1 MRSVSEPAASPSIT
15 ETSVPARSA
24 DTFVVELEG
33 EAVVLDER
41 ANRLHLL
48 NRTAT
53 LVWNCLDGEVD
64 IAGLAREISEVLELP
79 FEQGLAET
87 LSVVTDLAAEGL
99 IEGFPAPEEP

>member
-1 MRSVSEPAASPSIT
+1 LIT
-15 ETSVPARSA
+15 ETSVPSRSA
-24 DTFVVELEG
+24 DAFVVELEG
-33 EAVVLDER
+33 EAVVLDEQ

-64 IAGLAREISEVLELP
+64 VAGLAREISEVLGLP
-79 FEQGLAET
+79 FEQVLAET

-99 IEGFPAPEEP
+99 LDGFPAPGPP

>member
-1 MRSVSEPAASPSIT
+1 MSDHTASPLIT
-15 ETSVPARSA
+15 ETSVPSRSP

-33 EAVVLDER
+33 EAVVLDEH

-64 IAGLAREISEVLELP
+64 VSGLAREISEVLQLP
-79 FEQGLAET
+79 FEQVVAET

-99 IEGFPAPEEP
+99 LDGFPAPEEP

>member
-1 MRSVSEPAASPSIT
+1 MGSVSDHPASPLIT
-15 ETSVPARSA
+15 ETSVPSRSA
-24 DTFVVELEG
+24 DAFVVELEG
-33 EAVVLDER
+33 EAVVLDEQ

-64 IAGLAREISEVLELP
+64 VAGLAREISEVLGLP
-79 FEQGLAET
+79 FEQVLADT

-99 IEGFPAPEEP
+99 LDGFPAPGPP

>member
-1 MRSVSEPAASPSIT
+1 MPSVSEHTASPSIT
-15 ETSVPARSA
+15 ETSVASRSA
-24 DTFVVELEG
+24 NAFVVELDG
-33 EAVVLDER
+33 EAVVLDEQ

-64 IAGLAREISEVLELP
+64 VAGLAREISEALELP
-79 FEQGLAET
+79 FEQVLAET

-99 IEGFPAPEEP
+99 LEGFSAPEAP

>member
-1 MRSVSEPAASPSIT
+1 MSEHTASPSIT
-15 ETSVPARSA
+15 ETSVSSRSA
-24 DTFVVELEG
+24 HTFVVELDG
-33 EAVVLDER
+33 EAVVLDEQ

-64 IAGLAREISEVLELP
+64 VAGLAREISEALELP
-79 FEQGLAET
+79 FEQVLAET

-99 IEGFPAPEEP
+99 LEGFSAPEAP